1 MTTIFINGKFTAQR
15 TTGVQ
20 RLASGL
26 VDALDAA
33 LVAKPTKDHWVLIC
47 PHGATLPA
55 LKRIEV
61 RTTKLGRVNLHFWEQ
76 CILPMMTFG
85 SLLLNLAGPAP
96 LLKRK
101 QVCMI
106 ADAAVFDQPQ
116 AYTQAFAAWYRF
128 LFKRITRSALL
139 VLTISA
145 FSRRRLAE
153 RLSVEPTRF
162 NVVHCGATHL
172 QVLDPDEA
180 VNLQLGLQNVR
191 YLLSVGSANPTKNLP
206 ALIRAFRAM
215 SRTDLRL
222 VLVGGT
228 NADVFAKDARPADND
243 DIVRTGPINDRQL
256 KALYMNAV
264 AFIFPSVY
272 EGFGLPPLEAMSCGC
287 PVVASNAAS
296 IPEVCA
302 DAAIYFD
309 PTSHSDIVTA
319 LTRVVDDAD
328 LRADLRRRGIEHV
341 KAFTW
346 HAAGARLLEHLR
358 RAGLVARSLN

>member
-20 RLASGL
+20 RLALGL
-26 VDALDAA
+26 VEALDIA
-33 LVAKPTKDHWVLIC
+33 LIDNPTKDNWVLMC
-47 PHGATLPA
+47 PPGASPPSLY
-55 LKRIEV
+55 RIEV
-61 RTTKLGRVNLHFWEQ
+61 QTTKLGRVNLHFWEQ
-76 CILPMMTFG
+76 CILPLMTFG
-85 SLLLNLAGPAP
+85 SLLLNLAGPTP

-128 LFKRITRSALL
+128 LFKRVTRSALL
-139 VLTISA
+139 ILTISA
-145 FSRRRLAE
+145 FSRQRLAE
-153 RLSVEPTRF
+153 NLSVGPSRF
-162 NVVHCGATHL
+162 NVVQCGANHL
-172 QVLDPDEA
+172 QLLDPDES
-180 VNLQLGLQNVR
+180 VHLQLRLQDVR
-191 YLLSVGSANPTKNLP
+191 YLLAVGSVNPTKNLP
-206 ALIRAFRAM
+206 ALVSAFRAM
-215 SRTDLRL
+215 SRSDLRL

-228 NADVFAKDARPADND
+228 NGAVFAEDARPADND
-243 DIVRTGPINDRQL
+243 GIVRTGPINDRQL

-264 AFIFPSVY
+264 AFVFPSVY

-302 DAAIYFD
+302 DAALYFD

-328 LRADLRRRGIEHV
+328 LRADLRRRGTVHV
-341 KAFTW
+341 NAFTW
-346 HAAGARLLEHLR
+346 RAAGAQLLEQLGQ
-358 RAGLVARSLN
+358 AGLVARSLN